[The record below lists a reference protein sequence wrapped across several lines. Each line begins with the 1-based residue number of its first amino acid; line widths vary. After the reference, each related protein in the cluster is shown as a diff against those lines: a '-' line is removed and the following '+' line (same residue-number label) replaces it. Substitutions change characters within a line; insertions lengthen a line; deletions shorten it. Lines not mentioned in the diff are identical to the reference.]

1 MRDMPFLL
9 LTVKVP
15 SEGTGSALKAATPA
29 LLRVR
34 IIIRKLQLVVSS
46 FASILS
52 HGNVP
57 LRRHKAIQH
66 GTKQILG
73 QREC

>member
-1 MRDMPFLL
+1 MQDMPFFS
-9 LTVKVP
+9 VKM
-15 SEGTGSALKAATPA
+15 SRRTGSALEAVTPA
-29 LLRVR
+29 LLRVK
-34 IIIRKLQLVVSS
+34 IIIQKLQLVVPS

-57 LRRHKAIQH
+57 LRRCKAIQH